1 MIGVVAVS
9 HSARLGEAA
18 VELALQMAPGGADLV
33 RVAAGAGTDAEG
45 NAILGTDAVMV
56 AEAIDDLAST
66 CEGVVVLM
74 DLGSALMSAE
84 LALEFRASAVPVR
97 LAPAP
102 FVEGLLAAVV
112 AAAAGSDLEAV
123 EAEADAA
130 LAAKTAQ
137 LGGGVAPVPPVAEP
151 PVPVPPVPVP
161 PAPDSAAPAGS
172 GAVTRTVVVRNA
184 LGIHARPA
192 AMVVKASVGAEVR
205 LRVRRSGAEAS
216 GASLSRL
223 LLLGAQ
229 RGDEIEISVS
239 GATADQVLDRIAVL
253 FEEGFGE
260 GVADAEGE
268 VAPPSV

>member
-66 CEGVVVLM
+66 CEGIVVLM

-84 LALEFRASAVPVR
+84 LALEFRASTVPVH

-112 AAAAGSDLEAV
+112 AAAARSDLEAV
-123 EAEADAA
+123 AAEADAA

-137 LGGGVAPVPPVAEP
+137 LGGGVVPVPPVPEPPVAEP
-151 PVPVPPVPVP
+151 PVPDP
-161 PAPDSAAPAGS
+161 AAPAGS
-172 GAVTRTVVVRNA
+172 GAVTRTVIVRNA

-239 GATADQVLDRIAVL
+239 GATADQVLDRIAEL